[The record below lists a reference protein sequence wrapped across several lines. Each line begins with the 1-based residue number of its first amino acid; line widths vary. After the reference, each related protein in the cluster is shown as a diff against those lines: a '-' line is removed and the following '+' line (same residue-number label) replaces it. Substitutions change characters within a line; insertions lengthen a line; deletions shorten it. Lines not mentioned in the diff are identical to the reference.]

1 MFRHTKKA
9 VAGLFAAAAVMFA
22 AVPAMAAVD
31 PETAYVFNTF
41 SFLFNGALVM
51 WMAAGFAMLESGLV
65 RSKNTAT
72 ICLKNIALYSIA
84 GIMFYLVG
92 YSLMYT
98 DVSGYIGSFALFYNP
113 SDAELTLLG
122 AEEATSEMVDAVVG
136 GGYSVASD
144 WFFQMVFVATA
155 ASIVS
160 GTLAER
166 IKLWPFLIFVIVLT
180 AIIYPIQGSWTWGG
194 GWLAKMGFSDFAGS
208 TIVHS
213 VGGWAAVTGALIL
226 GARKGKYG
234 PDGRVNPMPG
244 ANLPLATLG
253 TFILWLGWFGFNGG
267 SQLALGS
274 ALDAT
279 AMAIVF
285 TNTNLAAAGGVVAA
299 MLMTQIMYKKVDLTM
314 ALNGALAGLVSIT
327 AGPDLTNHF
336 MSIIIGGIG
345 GILVVIDPAARQA
358 QDRRRGW
365 RHLGPSCGGHL
376 GHACGWHLRCR
387 HAGCTD
393 HRHRVDRGLRDH
405 HKLDRLAGAQIHD
418 GHPGQRR
425 GRGYRSRHGRARP
438 RSLSGVRTRFAAF
451 LNELYF
457 NLPYKLGP
465 AFIAGPFFFEQ

>member
-194 GWLAKMGFSDFAGS
+194 GWLAEMGFSDFAGS

-234 PDGRVNPMPG
+234 PNGRVNPMPG

-345 GILVVIDPAARQA
+345 GILVVIAIPLLDKLKIDDVVGAISVHLVAGIWGTLAVGIFGAGMLGVQIIGIVSIAAFVIITSSIVWLVLKYTMGIRVSEE
-358 QDRRRGW
+358 DEDIGLDMVE
-365 RHLGPSCGGHL
+365 LGLEAYPEF
-376 GHACGWHLRCR
+376 
-387 HAGCTD
+387 
-393 HRHRVDRGLRDH
+393 
-405 HKLDRLAGAQIHD
+405 
-418 GHPGQRR
+418 
-425 GRGYRSRHGRARP
+425 GRGSQRS
-438 RSLSGVRTRFAAF
+438 
-451 LNELYF
+451 
-457 NLPYKLGP
+457 
-465 AFIAGPFFFEQ
+465 

>member
-345 GILVVIDPAARQA
+345 GILVVIAIPLLDKLKIDDVVGAISVHLVAGIWGTLAVGIFGAGMLGVQIIGIVSIAAFVIITSSIVWLVLKYTMGIRVSEE
-358 QDRRRGW
+358 DEDIGLDMVE
-365 RHLGPSCGGHL
+365 LGLEAYPEF
-376 GHACGWHLRCR
+376 
-387 HAGCTD
+387 
-393 HRHRVDRGLRDH
+393 
-405 HKLDRLAGAQIHD
+405 
-418 GHPGQRR
+418 
-425 GRGYRSRHGRARP
+425 GRGSQRS
-438 RSLSGVRTRFAAF
+438 
-451 LNELYF
+451 
-457 NLPYKLGP
+457 
-465 AFIAGPFFFEQ
+465 

>member
-9 VAGLFAAAAVMFA
+9 VAGLMAAAAAMFA

-98 DVSGYIGSFALFYNP
+98 NVGAYIGSFSLFYNP
-113 SDAELTLLG
+113 SEAELTLLG
-122 AEEATSEMVDAVVG
+122 AEKATSEMVDAVIG

-166 IKLWPFLIFVIVLT
+166 IKLWPFLIFVVILT
-180 AIIYPIQGSWTWGG
+180 AFIYPIQGSWTWGG

-345 GILVVIDPAARQA
+345 GILVVIAIPLLDKLKIDDVVGAISV
-358 QDRRRGW
+358 
-365 RHLGPSCGGHL
+365 HLV
-376 GHACGWHLRCR
+376 
-387 HAGCTD
+387 AGIWGTLA
-393 HRHRVDRGLRDH
+393 VGIFG
-405 HKLDRLAGAQIHD
+405 AGALGVQIIGILAIAVFVIISSSIVWLVLKYTIGIRVSEED
-418 GHPGQRR
+418 EDIGLDMVELGLEAYPEF
-425 GRGYRSRHGRARP
+425 GRGSQRG
-438 RSLSGVRTRFAAF
+438 
-451 LNELYF
+451 
-457 NLPYKLGP
+457 
-465 AFIAGPFFFEQ
+465 